1 MTDRP
6 RSFAEALAAV
16 DAALAELAA
25 LRRQVEQLRSERDT
39 WRARSGY

>member
-6 RSFAEALAAV
+6 QSWTEALAAV

-39 WRARSGY
+39 WRARTGY